1 MLVTIKTLSNVTFK
15 VDISPTDTIK
25 EVKEKI
31 FKEKGDDYKVDN
43 QKLILLGKVLEDSKT
58 VGEYSIIET
67 SSIVCFATKPKTSTT
82 PAAPTDTTTTTTTS
96 NTPATTLPTQASTT
110 TASSPSSVNTPPAA
124 ATTEAATTTPAST
137 PATLTTT
144 AATTPAPAA
153 GGVSAEAN
161 LVIGE
166 DYEKSVQEMMSMGY
180 PRSQIEAAMR
190 ASFNNPDRAVEYLL
204 SGNIPSLEEMGEGGE
219 TSGDENASEEMGAA
233 PGAVGAR
240 TAGTRTGSS
249 GLGLGQTLP
258 GGEDPLSFLRNQ
270 PQFAQM
276 RTLLQQNPALLAPLL
291 QQLAQSNPQLLQL
304 INEHQNEFYNMIN
317 EPLESEGGSTAAT
330 GGANPLGGSES
341 TGGGRERQPGS
352 GYITVTPQEREAI
365 DRLKALGFPEAM
377 CIQAYFAC
385 EKNENL
391 AANFLLSQNDED

>member
-1 MLVTIKTLSNVTFK
+1 
-15 VDISPTDTIK
+15 
-25 EVKEKI
+25 
-31 FKEKGDDYKVDN
+31 
-43 QKLILLGKVLEDSKT
+43 
-58 VGEYSIIET
+58 
-67 SSIVCFATKPKTSTT
+67 
-82 PAAPTDTTTTTTTS
+82 
-96 NTPATTLPTQASTT
+96 
-110 TASSPSSVNTPPAA
+110 
-124 ATTEAATTTPAST
+124 
-137 PATLTTT
+137 
-144 AATTPAPAA
+144 
-153 GGVSAEAN
+153 
-161 LVIGE
+161 
-166 DYEKSVQEMMSMGY
+166 MGY

-204 SGNIPSLEEMGEGGE
+204 SGNIPSLEEGDGGE
-219 TSGDENASEEMGAA
+219 TSGDENASDEM
-233 PGAVGAR
+233 PPLAR
-240 TAGTRTGSS
+240 QSGSNRTTANP
-249 GLGLGQTLP
+249 LP

-317 EPLESEGGSTAAT
+317 EPLDSETNTGS
-330 GGANPLGGSES
+330 GNSGSENVVTS
-341 TGGGRERQPGS
+341 GSNPAAAGRQPGS
-352 GYITVTPQEREAI
+352 GYISVTPQEREAI